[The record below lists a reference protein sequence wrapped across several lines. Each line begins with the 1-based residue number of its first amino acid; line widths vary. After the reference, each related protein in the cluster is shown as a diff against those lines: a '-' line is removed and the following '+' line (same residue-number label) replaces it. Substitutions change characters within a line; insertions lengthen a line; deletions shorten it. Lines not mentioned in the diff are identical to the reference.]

1 MKSQNLKK
9 RKNTK
14 KEINFCTR
22 PPDYCSE
29 EYPSIFLHPGRINTP
44 TERDMRLKEMCADE
58 MPRERML
65 AKGAMALSNVELLA
79 ILLRTGRGGQNVID
93 MARELLQSGDGSLAG
108 IAEMSIDRLKAISGI
123 GPSKAVTIAAAFELG
138 RRASLKEALDSGGS
152 LSSPHRVYEI
162 MLPVVRDLDHEECW
176 VLFLNR
182 ANRLISKEMVSQG
195 GLDSTVIDNRAIIRK
210 ALDKKA
216 SAIILVH
223 NHPSGSALPS
233 RADITQTQALNKA
246 LKICDLSLLDHVIVA
261 RNAYYSFADEELV
274 DISVRPGR

>member
-1 MKSQNLKK
+1 MYGDVKSQNLKK

-108 IAEMSIDRLKAISGI
+108 IAEMSIDRLKTIRGL
-123 GPSKAVTIAAAFELG
+123 GPSKAVTIAAARF
-138 RRASLKEALDSGGS
+138 
-152 LSSPHRVYEI
+152 
-162 MLPVVRDLDHEECW
+162 
-176 VLFLNR
+176 
-182 ANRLISKEMVSQG
+182 
-195 GLDSTVIDNRAIIRK
+195 
-210 ALDKKA
+210 
-216 SAIILVH
+216 
-223 NHPSGSALPS
+223 
-233 RADITQTQALNKA
+233 
-246 LKICDLSLLDHVIVA
+246 LSLIAATFTAGRCTSPPSVS
-261 RNAYYSFADEELV
+261 SFAQSNGMFNRSLAASTIFLELFPSPSSAR
-274 DISVRPGR
+274 IKNTPFL